1 MLTPEEALKKHWNFP
16 SFRGVQREA
25 IQSALD
31 GCDTLALLPT
41 GGGKSLCY
49 QIPAVC
55 KEGVCV
61 VVTPLIALMLD
72 QVQNLKQLGFTAQ
85 AIHTGMHARDIDR
98 YLDNAVYGATKFLFL
113 SPERLQTD
121 IVQARLHRMP
131 ICFFVIDEAHCIS
144 QWGYD
149 FRPAYLNIHILRE
162 LAPKI
167 PFIALTATAT
177 PEVANDIC
185 EKLKFGKDA
194 GRFVQSFVRPNLSY
208 IVRNTDDKLKKLADI
223 LSKTHGSSIV
233 YVRNRRRA
241 QEIATFLQSLK
252 FDADY
257 YTAGLSM
264 DERSERQSRWT
275 QNKLDTIV
283 ATNAFGMGI
292 DKSDVRTVVHYDIPD
307 ALESYYQE
315 AGRAGRDGKISYAVV
330 LYQDADAETLKRNV
344 ALNFPEVKEIRT
356 FYDNVGAYLQIPYNE
371 GEAET
376 FDFDINVVADKF
388 GLNVLSAL
396 TMLKIIEQDGWWS
409 FSDAFFMPSSIRL
422 AISRT
427 TLNDFEMKSKNHEH
441 ILKGIMRFLPGVA
454 REPVQFSEF
463 GLAKFLN
470 RPLDEVIDT
479 INYFHRE
486 GYVDYMPRRDTPQ
499 LFYLKARTTKTNFD
513 IDLNAYALRKKKAQT
528 RVNSIID
535 YVTMPM
541 CRTLQLVNYLGEKN
555 NAPCGKCDV
564 CVANKKRAQ
573 TVQVTSQL
581 SLQKKILKLLEL
593 EPHTLSDIVKSFS
606 NEQQTA
612 VIEALSFLIDEALCF
627 KQSEFFTLKK
637 K

>member
-1 MLTPEEALKKHWNFP
+1 MTPEEALKKYWNF
-16 SFRGVQREA
+16 SAFRGVQREA

-31 GCDTLALLPT
+31 GRDTLALLPT

-55 KEGVCV
+55 SEGVCI

-72 QVQNLKQLGFTAQ
+72 QVQNLKQLGFSAQ
-85 AIHTGMHARDIDR
+85 AIHTGMSSRDIDR
-98 YLDNAVYGATKFLFL
+98 FLDNAVYGATKFLFL

-177 PEVANDIC
+177 PEVADDIC
-185 EKLKFGKDA
+185 EKLQFGKNA
-194 GRFVQSFVRPNLSY
+194 GKFVQSFVRPNLSY
-208 IVRNTDDKLKKLADI
+208 IVRHTEDKLKKLEDI

-241 QEIATFLQSLK
+241 QEIASHLQTLK

-275 QNKLDTIV
+275 QNRLDTIV

-292 DKSDVRTVVHYDIPD
+292 DKSDVRTVVHYDVPD

-330 LYQDADAETLKRNV
+330 LYQDADGEVLKRNV

-356 FYDNVGAYLQIPYNE
+356 FYDNVGSYLQIPYNE
-371 GEAET
+371 GEGET
-376 FDFDINVVADKF
+376 FDFDINVFADKI
-388 GLNVLSAL
+388 GMNVISAL
-396 TMLKIIEQDGWWS
+396 TMLKIIEQDAWWS
-409 FSDAFFMPSSIRL
+409 FSDAFFLPSSIRL
-422 AISRT
+422 AVSRT
-427 TLNDFEMKSKNHEH
+427 SLNDFEMKNRNHEH

-454 REPVQFSEF
+454 REPIQFSEF
-463 GLAKFLN
+463 ALAKFLN
-470 RPLDEVIDT
+470 RPLEEVIDT
-479 INYFHRE
+479 LNYFHRE

-499 LFYLKARTTKTNFD
+499 LFFLRARTTKTNFD
-513 IDLNAYALRKKKAQT
+513 IDLNAYALRKKKALRRT
-528 RVNSIID
+528 LGIID
-535 YVTMPM
+535 YVTMPV

-555 NAPCGKCDV
+555 DTPCGKCDV
-564 CVANKKRAQ
+564 CVANRKKGETLHA
-573 TVQVTSQL
+573 TSLL

-593 EPHTLSDIVKSFS
+593 EPHTLSDIVKSFAE
-606 NEQQTA
+606 EQQTA
-612 VIEALSFLIDEALCF
+612 VVEALSFLLDEGMCF
-627 KQSEFFTLKK
+627 KQSAFFTLKEK
-637 K
+637 